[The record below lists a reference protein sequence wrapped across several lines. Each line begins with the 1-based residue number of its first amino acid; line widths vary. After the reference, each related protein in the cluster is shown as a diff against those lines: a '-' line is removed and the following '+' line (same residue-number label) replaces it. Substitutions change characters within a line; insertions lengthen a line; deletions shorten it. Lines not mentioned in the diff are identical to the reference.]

1 MTHKNS
7 KQNKKL
13 VLGKNNEERDKL
25 LDFQSL
31 HLYMSTS
38 FTSHNC
44 RNIVVQ
50 LVEDFFLWEQ
60 TKHKL
65 NRAWSGKRY
74 NNEVKQ
80 STLSACPPVS
90 RMEDVIQLLRPPI
103 CVNTSTSVRWQVRS
117 AGHVGMQDVMVG
129 VTDRELWW
137 DLLKGSYGRVMVGVT
152 DPDMIRSF
160 RLLSPVI

>member
-25 LDFQSL
+25 LYFQSL
-31 HLYMSTS
+31 HFYMSIS

-90 RMEDVIQLLRPPI
+90 RMEDVIQLLHPPI
-103 CVNTSTSVRWQVRS
+103 CVNTSTSIRWQVRS
-117 AGHVGMQDVMVG
+117 AGHVGRARCYG
-129 VTDRELWW
+129 
-137 DLLKGSYGRVMVGVT
+137 GSYW
-152 DPDMIRSF
+152 
-160 RLLSPVI
+160 